1 MVCVARLCRSG
12 LLAAMLVLGACAD
25 RLSDASLPDNPDVQE
40 TVRLAREGDPIAQ
53 TVMGNLY
60 ETNVFGAP
68 DYRRAAAWYMEAARQ
83 DDALARYFLGNLY
96 ERGLGVDRD
105 YATAAALYKSAA
117 DGGNTSAAFKLGY
130 FHEKGLGVAQD
141 FAAARRWYDVAEQ
154 GWTGQRVQPLQPEYL
169 VVAPAAGPAEPETI
183 TLVPVASL
191 ASLPVTFQPA
201 DSATPAD
208 VATAGTTVADVAPSP
223 AAAPGFYLHLASQR
237 DQNEALAAWQ
247 DAHDRFP
254 DLLDGLTVALAKLDL
269 GAGAG
274 VYYQVLAGPIAAEED
289 ADIIC
294 ARLQPQDQYCDPIPL
309 TDLP

>member
-1 MVCVARLCRSG
+1 MGHVGRVCCGG
-12 LLAAMLVLGACAD
+12 LLAALLLLGACAD

-68 DYRRAAAWYMEAARQ
+68 DYQRAAAWYMEAARQ

-154 GWTGQRVQPLQPEYL
+154 GWTGQRVRPLQPEYL
-169 VVAPAAGPAEPETI
+169 VVAPAAGPSEPETV

-201 DSATPAD
+201 DSATLADLPD
-208 VATAGTTVADVAPSP
+208 VASADAASAP

-237 DQNEALAAWQ
+237 EQNDAIAAWQ
-247 DAHDRFP
+247 EAQSRFP

-269 GAGAG
+269 GGG
-274 VYYQVLAGPIAAEED
+274 SGIYYQVLAGPIAAEED